1 MLSRLQMDI
10 GLALRQYDIVGK
22 KVFSRPRRFSLKQL
36 RRPKYRTTDMNS
48 ALQEVISNALPMPM
62 KGQPDKLARARYDVK
77 LQNDNQYACHT

>member
-36 RRPKYRTTDMNS
+36 RRPKYRTTDMNN

-62 KGQPDKLARARYDVK
+62 KGQPGKEVRARYYVK